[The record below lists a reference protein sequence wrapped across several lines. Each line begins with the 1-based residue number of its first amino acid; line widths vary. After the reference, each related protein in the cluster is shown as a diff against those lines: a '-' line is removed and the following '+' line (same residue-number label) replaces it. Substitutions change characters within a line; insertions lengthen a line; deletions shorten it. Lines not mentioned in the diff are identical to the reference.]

1 MKKFLATACLLFLT
15 LVSYAQSIVVQGNFS
30 FKHNVGIVS
39 ITGDSF
45 KYSTTV
51 ELKQFDFG
59 KEGKT
64 IMTVATFDGK
74 KNSVSISGHDVIL
87 TKKVQNGTTQYIAAN
102 TKGEIAF
109 ILGQSSD
116 GDWLYV
122 ITDQVKKMVANDVH
136 IGMSV
141 QDLQNVTADLG
152 LSKIKLLRT
161 EKGLKVYQL
170 LWLDM
175 QKRYYWFGDDDYNY
189 ELTNDK
195 EYGRFYFDAAG
206 KLVKWIIH

>member
-1 MKKFLATACLLFLT
+1 
-15 LVSYAQSIVVQGNFS
+15 
-30 FKHNVGIVS
+30 
-39 ITGDSF
+39 
-45 KYSTTV
+45 
-51 ELKQFDFG
+51 
-59 KEGKT
+59 
-64 IMTVATFDGK
+64 
-74 KNSVSISGHDVIL
+74 
-87 TKKVQNGTTQYIAAN
+87 
-102 TKGEIAF
+102 
-109 ILGQSSD
+109 
-116 GDWLYV
+116 
-122 ITDQVKKMVANDVH
+122 MVANDVH